1 MRTPSY
7 SATDNVAGFLASL
20 SLAISGVA
28 MVRQPGLLA
37 PAAVLVALVA
47 SRMTLAYRAL
57 TVAAVW
63 VSALAFVVGMTVAVV
78 TENAI
83 F

>member
-1 MRTPSY
+1 MSAPAY
-7 SATDNVAGFLASL
+7 SATDNVAGFLAAL
-20 SLAISGVA
+20 SLALSGIA

-37 PAAVLVALVA
+37 PAAVVVALVA
-47 SRMTLAYRAL
+47 ARMTVAYRTL

-63 VSALAFVVGMTVAVV
+63 VSALAFVVGMAVAVI
-78 TENAI
+78 TDNAI

>member
-1 MRTPSY
+1 MST
-7 SATDNVAGFLASL
+7 SASTTTDSVAGFLAAL
-20 SLAISGVA
+20 SLALSGIA

-37 PAAVLVALVA
+37 PAAVIVALVA
-47 SRMTLAYRAL
+47 TRMTLAFRTL
-57 TVAAVW
+57 TTAAVW

-78 TENAI
+78 TDNAI